1 MLVYKFG
8 GSVLHDPAGIRKMT
22 GIIRGSS
29 APGKEGLF
37 IVVSAFG
44 KMTNAFESLWTGWI
58 RHRKSLNSKWEKIK
72 RYHLDIAGPLLDDNS
87 LVDDTLLP
95 VFNEVEN
102 ILKVRPPHNKD
113 EAYDMI
119 VPFGEI
125 LSTTLISA
133 FFKLTG
139 LDHKWL
145 DARQLICTD
154 SRFREARLK
163 WHETTVKINE
173 RVSFGFDEQPEAGD
187 PVNSGIWLTQGFIG
201 SDQAGRNTT
210 LGREGSDFSAAVF
223 AYVLSAEKLVI
234 WKDVPGIMTGDPTVF
249 PGASKLDHISYL
261 DAIELSYFG
270 AKVLHPNT
278 IKPLR
283 NRNIPLIV
291 KSMITPEEEGTII
304 SDEPEI
310 RNEKPVMILKSG
322 QVLLSVQPRDFSFVM
337 EEAVSLVF
345 AVLARNQVR
354 VNLLQHGAVSMSF
367 CIDYDEERLN
377 GLVSE
382 LIPDFKVLY
391 NTGLELWTVRYYSPE
406 VIDNLIRGK
415 KIYIQQQSRKT
426 ARFVL
431 S

>member
-8 GSVLHDPAGIRKMT
+8 GSVIHDPAGIREMT
-22 GIIRGSS
+22 GIIRRSS
-29 APGKEGLF
+29 APGNGGLF

-58 RHRKSLNSKWEKIK
+58 HRRKNLNSKWNKIK
-72 RYHLDIAGPLLDDNS
+72 RYHLDIAGPLLNDTT
-87 LVDDTLLP
+87 LVDDTLSPL
-95 VFNEVEN
+95 FNEVEN
-102 ILKVRPPHNKD
+102 IIKSSPPHNKD

-133 FFKLTG
+133 FFKLSG
-139 LDHKWL
+139 LDHIWL

-154 SRFREARLK
+154 SRFREAGLK
-163 WHETTVKINE
+163 WHETSLKINE
-173 RVSFGFDEQPEAGD
+173 RLRLDKQPEGGG
-187 PVNSGIWLTQGFIG
+187 PVRAGIWLSQGFIG

-223 AYVLSAEKLVI
+223 AYVLNAEKLVI
-234 WKDVPGIMTGDPTVF
+234 WKDVPGIMTGDPAVF

-283 NRNIPLIV
+283 NKSIPLIV
-291 KSMITPEEEGTII
+291 KSMIMPEEEGTMI
-304 SDEPEI
+304 SDEPET

-337 EEAVSLVF
+337 EEVVSLVF
-345 AVLARNQVR
+345 AVLARNRVR

-377 GLVSE
+377 GLIGE
-382 LIPDFKVLY
+382 LIQDFKVLY
-391 NTGLELWTVRYYSPE
+391 NTGLDLLTVRHYSPE
-406 VIDNLIRGK
+406 VIDNLTRGK

-426 ARFVL
+426 ARFVF